1 MLGSPLTPSDRR
13 SLQVVSLVKETGE
26 LEISLNS
33 AIVPQPR
40 PDEVV
45 LRVDAA
51 PINPSDLFLLL
62 AGADANELASSGTA
76 ERPVLTGRVRS
87 TTGLAGRLGQ
97 ALPVGNEG
105 AGTIVEAGSSA
116 AAQAL
121 LGRVVAAAPGGGMYA
136 EYRVLRADQCLAL
149 HAGSRDRKSTRLNS
163 SHVEISYAVFCL
175 KKKKI
180 QISPVLS
187 LSNKYLISPS

>member
-13 SLQVVSLVKETGE
+13 SLQIVSLVKETGE

-33 AIVPQPR
+33 AIVPPPR

-51 PINPSDLFLLL
+51 PINPSDLTLLL

-87 TTGLAGRLGQ
+87 TSGLAGRLGQ

-105 AGTIVEAGSSA
+105 AGTSTYDGTLFIGRLGEGGVVRANPRTGA
-116 AAQAL
+116 VAL
-121 LGRVVAAAPGGGMYA
+121 FVAPGA
-136 EYRVLRADQCLAL
+136 S
-149 HAGSRDRKSTRLNS
+149 GSRSITG
-163 SHVEISYAVFCL
+163 VFADDASGILWAC
-175 KKKKI
+175 
-180 QISPVLS
+180 S
-187 LSNKYLISPS
+187 

>member
-13 SLQVVSLVKETGE
+13 SLQIVSLVKETGE

-33 AIVPQPR
+33 AIVPPPR

-51 PINPSDLFLLL
+51 PINPSDLTLLL

-116 AAQAL
+116 GAQAL
-121 LGRVVAAAPGGGMYA
+121 VT
-136 EYRVLRADQCLAL
+136 RA
-149 HAGSRDRKSTRLNS
+149 
-163 SHVEISYAVFCL
+163 
-175 KKKKI
+175 
-180 QISPVLS
+180 PVLS
-187 LSNKYLISPS
+187 SRQAPPPERRRCWVGWSRRRREEACMPSTACCAPINAWRCTPDRARWTALRRASTR